1 MQGEV
6 PSTCKGL
13 KDSSKVV
20 LGDLVATSLTYS
32 PHPYL
37 EPLCGARPY

>member
-1 MQGEV
+1 MQDEV

-20 LGDLVATSLTYS
+20 LGNLVATSLTYS
-32 PHPYL
+32 PHLYL
-37 EPLCGARPY
+37 GPLCGAKPY